1 MTVGE
6 RIRALREEKDMSL
19 AEVARQI
26 GIGRSTLYKY
36 ETGAI
41 RNIPPDN
48 IHALANFFGVMR
60 PYLMGWTDERNINP
74 AKNLDMVA
82 ERMRMA
88 PDGSTLRENAEYWKT
103 PCSSG
108 ADCMTAATQAYRAL
122 VKYGIGRTPIYPQQI
137 IQISRIA
144 TMISL
149 ADPAELKI
157 IEQNTKLPAFRM
169 DSDIVMTSMHVG
181 TDGDRHYLFA
191 FNREAPI
198 GKVRMALAAE
208 LGHIYMGHSEH
219 SRNTEVR
226 KQEAA
231 CFANHLEFP
240 RPMIRLLQEHGFQ
253 FTRRTFSRI
262 FGDCEWCLD
271 NILRSR
277 PISVSPELNRL
288 VKEQF
293 TPYVKALDETGI
305 LSVPVPDDAE
315 ILDFSNYMAG
325 YEE

>member
-36 ETGAI
+36 ETGTI

-48 IHALANFFGVMR
+48 IHALANFFGVTR

-82 ERMRMA
+82 ERMRMV

-122 VKYGIGRTPIYPQQI
+122 IKFGIGRTPIYPQQI

-169 DSDIVMTSMHVG
+169 DSDIVMTSMHAG
-181 TDGDRHYLFA
+181 KDGDRHYLFA

-208 LGHIYMGHSEH
+208 LGHIYMGHSEN
-219 SRNTEVR
+219 SRNTGTLHSGIPLPLR
-226 KQEAA
+226 GPPPFKQGGQES
-231 CFANHLEFP
+231 
-240 RPMIRLLQEHGFQ
+240 LLSIELG
-253 FTRRTFSRI
+253 
-262 FGDCEWCLD
+262 
-271 NILRSR
+271 RSR
-277 PISVSPELNRL
+277 QCVRSSVLPAVFLSTIAELGRN
-288 VKEQF
+288 
-293 TPYVKALDETGI
+293 
-305 LSVPVPDDAE
+305 S
-315 ILDFSNYMAG
+315 
-325 YEE
+325 